1 MKKKL
6 SFLMA
11 AFALFVPSV
20 MAASA
25 PTYDL
30 EIDYGSGNKGVQF
43 FANGTPITIEARTD
57 GAAGA
62 LIKWADGELKVNEY
76 SSVFGGSHGSDTKL
90 DTTSITMNGGTLKNV
105 FGGGLHK
112 SHVGTANITI
122 NGGKVTGGVNGGG
135 ASSYKKTS
143 CHRPWVENTV
153 TTMSK
158 DKATTIVD
166 NAIVTINDGTFGVVY
181 GGGEGMSYTKKS
193 TLEIN
198 DGTIDYLV
206 TGGSNGYTDEVE
218 AEVNGGTISVM
229 QSVNRGE
236 MGSSKTIIN
245 GGSIEDLYVGG
256 ETDAS
261 VTGKIDNAS
270 VEVRAG
276 EVTNLNAGYN
286 RGNRATANDNFS
298 IAYNE
303 NAVENVETDAFSSN
317 NITELVTL
325 TFVAED
331 FSESTP
337 VPKGTAFT
345 EEEIEAL
352 ISDLEDALD
361 GSGYK
366 FVGFYGD
373 NKFTTEF
380 DLTKPINEDTT
391 VYLKLEEI
399 KEAAKEE
406 NPDTSDMNLTL
417 ILSLIALGGVGTL
430 VSYKKRTAK
439 VNN

>member
-11 AFALFVPSV
+11 VFALFVPSV
-20 MAASA
+20 MAASTPEYEA
-25 PTYDL
+25 DVKAL
-30 EIDYGSGNKGVQF
+30 

-57 GAAGA
+57 GVDGA
-62 LIKWADGELKVNEY
+62 LVKWDGGEKLLAATD
-76 SSVFGGSHGSDTKL
+76 SVFGGSHASDTKL
-90 DTTSITMNGGTLKNV
+90 DTTSITMNGGTLTNV

-112 SHVGTANITI
+112 SHVGTANVTI
-122 NGGKVTGGVNGGG
+122 NGGKVTGATQGGG
-135 ASSYKKTS
+135 ASSYKNTT
-143 CHRPWVENTV
+143 CHTPWVEATV
-153 TTMSK
+153 TDMSK
-158 DKATTIVD
+158 EKATTIVD
-166 NAIVTINDGTFGVVY
+166 KAIVTINGGDLKDIF
-181 GGGEGMSYTKKS
+181 GGGEGMSYTKNVVL
-193 TLEIN
+193 TIN
-198 DGTIDYLV
+198 ETFDDEVAYV
-206 TGGSNGYTDEVE
+206 TSGGSNGYVDS
-218 AEVNGGTISVM
+218 AEVYLYGGKINVV
-229 QSVNRGE
+229 QSVNRGQMDNSE
-236 MGSSKTIIN
+236 IVIDGATVENAYAGAEGTATAEAKVNTKATLTILSGTVKN
-245 GGSIEDLYVGG
+245 AAAGQSGMPGVKATAVAELQY
-256 ETDAS
+256 
-261 VTGKIDNAS
+261 ID
-270 VEVRAG
+270 G
-276 EVTNLNAGYN
+276 TVTNVK
-286 RGNRATANDNFS
+286 DDFDDEK
-298 IAYNE
+298 IA
-303 NAVENVETDAFSSN
+303 
-317 NITELVTL
+317 ELVTL

-331 FSESTP
+331 FSESKP

-345 EEEIEAL
+345 EEEIEEL